1 MVEGTRTASLL
12 GRIEIPAKRTVE
24 GGDLEVTH
32 RVPGATGNT
41 KDYRRQRGSVSVLG
55 TGTVTAQVA
64 HAICRQD
71 HHRWRL
77 PRVPGVLG
85 LETLIQ
91 GHPIWV
97 SR

>member
-1 MVEGTRTASLL
+1 MVEGARTASLL

-24 GGDLEVTH
+24 SGHLEVTH
-32 RVPGATGNT
+32 RVPRATGNT
-41 KDYRRQRGSVSVLG
+41 KDYRRQRGSVSVL
-55 TGTVTAQVA
+55 GTVTAQVA